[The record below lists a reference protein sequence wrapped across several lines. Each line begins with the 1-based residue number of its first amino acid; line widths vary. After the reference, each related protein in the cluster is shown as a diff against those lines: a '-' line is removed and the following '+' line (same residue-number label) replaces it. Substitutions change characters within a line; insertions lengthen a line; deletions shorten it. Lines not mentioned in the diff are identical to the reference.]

1 MRRSDQTKIPELY
14 MKLRDPEKLARLME
28 IQGVSQRE
36 LSIAAG
42 WRSHSYIARLL
53 NEDLKPH
60 ERPTGVKPKPAAR
73 IARHLGVPIDDLFVT
88 KLSTDTA
95 RNTKRRS
102 AA

>member
-14 MKLRDPEKLARLME
+14 MKLRDPEKLARLMD

-42 WRSHSYIARLL
+42 WRSHTYVARLL
-53 NEDLKPH
+53 NPKLKD
-60 ERPTGVKPKPAAR
+60 RPTGVKPKPAAR
-73 IARHLGVPIDDLFVT
+73 IARHLGVGIDDLFVT
-88 KLSTDTA
+88 RLSTDTA
-95 RNTKRRS
+95 QTTKRRS